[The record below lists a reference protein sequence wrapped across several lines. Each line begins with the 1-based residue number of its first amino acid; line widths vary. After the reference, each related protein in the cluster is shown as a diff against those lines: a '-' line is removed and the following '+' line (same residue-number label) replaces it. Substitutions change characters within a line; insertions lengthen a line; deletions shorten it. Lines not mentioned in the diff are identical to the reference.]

1 MKCPK
6 CDAEQKGAVETCS
19 VCGTYLLSKK
29 TASDR
34 ILGLLVG
41 LVLLAG
47 IVAVTMLIEQTW
59 SFWAA
64 LLILGGP
71 MGKAFSV
78 AFAAFPPSAAYVKRA
93 REYAQSDPEQ
103 AIADITKAIEL
114 APKRAGAYYSMR
126 AQIYEQSG
134 SRQQALQ
141 DLQDLQRIRE
151 LPRGERGGIQM
162 TAVEKEIQ
170 RLGQEVPEKEME
182 KLREEAPEVAAA
194 VEAAMVPY
202 VGFMRRGVAY
212 LIDGAI
218 LTPIVTMLY
227 AALAPE
233 TAVYIWLIVAC
244 VYFLGFWVWRGQ
256 TPGKMAV
263 GIRIVHGESSSVG
276 FGRAIVRLLIYPLS
290 IVLFPVTWI
299 VIEADKQKRAPH
311 DLVAGTRVI
320 RTSAKQL
327 EEMK

>member
-6 CDAEQKGAVETCS
+6 CDAEQKGAVDTCS
-19 VCGTYLLSKK
+19 VCGSHLLSKK
-29 TASDR
+29 TAGDR

-47 IVAVTMLIEQTW
+47 IVLAPILIEQTW

-64 LLILGGP
+64 LFILGGP

-78 AFAAFPPSAAYVKRA
+78 AFAAFPPSAAYAKRA

-103 AIADITKAIEL
+103 AIADITKAVEL
-114 APKRAGAYYSMR
+114 APKRAGAYYLVR

-134 SRQQALQ
+134 SRQQV
-141 DLQDLQRIRE
+141 LQDLQRIRE
-151 LPRGERGGIQM
+151 LPRRERGGIQM
-162 TAVEKEIQ
+162 RAVEKEIQ

-182 KLREEAPEVAAA
+182 TLRQEAPEVAAA
-194 VEAAMVPY
+194 VEAAVVPY
-202 VGFMRRGVAY
+202 VGFMRRGVAF

-218 LTPIVTMLY
+218 LTPIVAILQVT
-227 AALAPE
+227 LAPE
-233 TAVYIWLIVAC
+233 TAVYTWIIVAC
-244 VYFLGFWVWRGQ
+244 VYFLGFWAWRGQ
-256 TPGKMAV
+256 TPGKMALGV
-263 GIRIVHGESSSVG
+263 RIVHGESFSVG
-276 FGRAIVRLLIYPLS
+276 FGKAIVRLLIYPFS
-290 IVLFPVTWI
+290 IGLWPITWI
-299 VIEADKQKRAPH
+299 VIEADGQKRAPH

-320 RTSAKQL
+320 RTSAKQP